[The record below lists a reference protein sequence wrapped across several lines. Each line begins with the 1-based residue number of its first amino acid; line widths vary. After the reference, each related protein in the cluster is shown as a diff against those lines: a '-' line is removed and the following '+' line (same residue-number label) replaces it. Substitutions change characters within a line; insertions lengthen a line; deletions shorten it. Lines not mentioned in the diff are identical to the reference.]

1 MGRKLYFNGDILTME
16 KELYAEAVLEEDGRI
31 LAVGKLEDWMKK
43 DAKLI
48 DLQGRTMMPAFIDP
62 HSHFTGYA
70 TAMLQ
75 VSLDDASS
83 FEEIREKIQ
92 DFIIQNKIKPGEWIQ
107 ARGYDHNRLSE
118 KKHPDRVL
126 LDEAAPDNPLVI
138 SHQSGHMGV
147 FNSRGL
153 AGIGVD
159 EDTECPPGGV
169 IGTSGGRLTGY
180 MEETAFV
187 KYQQMLPMPSM
198 DSLVNAYLKAQDKYA
213 SYGITTVQEGMM
225 MEQMGGLYAYLLE
238 KDILKLD
245 VVAYADIRK
254 PEKLVEEFASCF
266 GKYNRHFKMGGYK
279 IMLDGSPQGH
289 TAWMKKPYLNGKNG
303 EKGYPVYTDKEL
315 EDKIRMAYRQRRQII
330 VHCNGDAAS
339 EQFIRVYKKVA
350 ESEGRYD
357 ARPVI
362 IHAQLMD
369 EGQMEQAGRLSMI
382 PSFFIAHIWYWGD
395 IHIESFGKE
404 RADRISMVG
413 TALKDGLIFTF
424 HQDAPVINADMLETV
439 WCAVNRITKNGVIL
453 GSEERIGVLDALKAV
468 TVNAAYQYFEED
480 VKGSIRTGKYA
491 DFVILD
497 KNPVKAEPME
507 IRDIAVLETIKEG
520 KSIWK
525 KA

>member
-31 LAVGKLEDWMKK
+31 LAVGKLEEWMKK

-198 DSLVNAYLKAQDKYA
+198 DSLMNAYLKSQDKYA

-245 VVAYADIRK
+245 VVAYAALRK
-254 PEKLVEEFASCF
+254 HEKLVEEFATCF
-266 GKYNRHFKMGGYK
+266 GK
-279 IMLDGSPQGH
+279 
-289 TAWMKKPYLNGKNG
+289 
-303 EKGYPVYTDKEL
+303 
-315 EDKIRMAYRQRRQII
+315 
-330 VHCNGDAAS
+330 
-339 EQFIRVYKKVA
+339 
-350 ESEGRYD
+350 
-357 ARPVI
+357 
-362 IHAQLMD
+362 
-369 EGQMEQAGRLSMI
+369 
-382 PSFFIAHIWYWGD
+382 
-395 IHIESFGKE
+395 
-404 RADRISMVG
+404 
-413 TALKDGLIFTF
+413 
-424 HQDAPVINADMLETV
+424 
-439 WCAVNRITKNGVIL
+439 
-453 GSEERIGVLDALKAV
+453 
-468 TVNAAYQYFEED
+468 
-480 VKGSIRTGKYA
+480 
-491 DFVILD
+491 
-497 KNPVKAEPME
+497 
-507 IRDIAVLETIKEG
+507 
-520 KSIWK
+520 
-525 KA
+525 